1 MTSTRHTPDTDPSF
15 TPPHCPNQFCTFH
28 MPGAS
33 DWQWR
38 TKGIYTRRSDRR
50 SFRRFRCL
58 HCSRTFSTRTF
69 CSDYWLQKRDLLP
82 KIADIASNGAGLRQ
96 IARHY
101 HVAHSTVARLIARGG
116 RHCLLFHKA
125 ETKNMKIA
133 EPIAF
138 DGFETFEYS
147 QFFPFHI
154 NVAAGRDSWFLY
166 ELTDSPLRR
175 KGRMTP
181 GQRRRRTELEAELG
195 RPDPKAIELGTA
207 TLLWSL
213 LEKIPI
219 DQQAVLESD
228 EHPAYPRAIRR
239 VVREA
244 EKVKRKVST
253 IIHRTISSRAART
266 RDNPLFAINLA
277 DLLFR
282 HSHANHRRETIAFS
296 KRRMAAISRAQ
307 VFRVWRN
314 WVKRRKENGD
324 DTTAAMAVGVARG
337 RLGWDDVF
345 RCRLFPVHAELA
357 EFECRYYAS
366 EVFTATLG
374 KRQQVHKLRM
384 AF

>member
-1 MTSTRHTPDTDPSF
+1 
-15 TPPHCPNQFCTFH
+15 
-28 MPGAS
+28 MPGAT

-116 RHCLLFHKA
+116 RHCLLFHKQ
-125 ETKNMKIA
+125 ETRSLTIT

-147 QFFPFHI
+147 QFFPFHL
-154 NVAAGRDSWFLY
+154 NVAAGRESWFLY
-166 ELTDSPLRR
+166 EVTDSPLRR
-175 KGRMTP
+175 KGRMTA

-195 RPDPKAIELGTA
+195 CPDPKAVELGTA

-213 LEKIPI
+213 LEKIPT
-219 DQQAVLESD
+219 DQPAVLESD

-244 EKVKRKVST
+244 ERLKRRVST
-253 IIHRTISSRAART
+253 IIHRTVSSRAART
-266 RDNPLFAINLA
+266 RDNPLFAINLV

-296 KRRMAAISRAQ
+296 KRRMATISRAQ

-324 DTTAAMAVGVARG
+324 ETTAAMVAGAAKG
-337 RLGWDDVF
+337 RLEWDDVF
-345 RCRLFPVHAELA
+345 RRRLFPAHLGLA
-357 EFECRYYAS
+357 EFECRYYVG
-366 EVFTATLG
+366 EVFTVALG
-374 KRQQVHKLRM
+374 ERQQVHKLRM

>member
-1 MTSTRHTPDTDPSF
+1 MTSIRHTPDTDPYF
-15 TPPHCPNQFCTFH
+15 TPPHCPNQNCPFH
-28 MPGAS
+28 IPGVP
-33 DWQWR
+33 DWKW
-38 TKGIYTRRSDRR
+38 GFHGVYTRRSDQR

-58 HCSRTFSTRTF
+58 HCFRTFSTRTF
-69 CSDYWLQKRDLLP
+69 CSDYWLRERDLLP
-82 KIADIASNGAGLRQ
+82 KVADIASNGAGLRQ

-101 HVAHSTVARLIARGG
+101 RVAHSTVARLIARGG
-116 RHCLLFHKA
+116 RHCLLFHKE
-125 ETKNMKIA
+125 ETKNLEIA

-154 NVAAGRDSWFLY
+154 NLAAGRKSWFLY

-181 GQRRRRTELEAELG
+181 GQRRRRAELEAELG
-195 RPDPKAIELGTA
+195 RPDPKAVELGTT
-207 TLLWSL
+207 TLLCSV
-213 LEKIPI
+213 LERIPT
-219 DQQAVLESD
+219 DQPAVLESD

-244 EKVKRKVST
+244 EKVKRKVSA
-253 IIHRTISSRAART
+253 IIHRTISSRAARA

-314 WVKRRKENGD
+314 WVKRRTENGG
-324 DTTAAMAVGVARG
+324 DTTAAMVAGVAEQ
-337 RLGWDDVF
+337 RLDWDDVF
-345 RCRLFPVHAELA
+345 RRRLFPGHAGLA
-357 EFECRYYAS
+357 EFECRYYAGQ
-366 EVFTATLG
+366 VFTAALG
-374 KRQQVHKLRM
+374 KRQQVHELRM